1 MCVCVVSVAP
11 GGAVLSVVSGWVAGH
26 VWSQQLVGTEC
37 LSVCQWNQLL
47 RFQEADV
54 VFLGSG
60 A

>member
-1 MCVCVVSVAP
+1 MLSVA
-11 GGAVLSVVSGWVAGH
+11 LRWVFFAGH

-37 LSVCQWNQLL
+37 LSVCQWNRLL

-54 VFLGSG
+54 VFLGSR